1 MSIREL
7 VILGTASQVP
17 TRDRAHHGA
26 VLRFDDEVVLLDPG
40 EGTQRQLAFAGI
52 AASALTRVC
61 ITHVHGD
68 HCLGLPGV
76 VQRCSLDGRVAPLP
90 IHFPEEATTTVRGLC
105 EATPFEKVTPLDL
118 RPERAGPIDTAGALR
133 IRAAA
138 LSHRLPTLGWR
149 FDEPDGWRLRPDLA
163 SAAGVEGP
171 ARRELLEAG
180 HVRVGGRQVRVEEVA
195 VPRSGQSVAF
205 VMDTRWCDGA
215 VELAEGVDL
224 LVVEA
229 TFLESERHL
238 ADEAG
243 HLTAAQAA
251 RLGQEAG
258 ARRVVLTH
266 LSQRYPD
273 LDGHRREAAIA
284 APTLDVHVATDLDR
298 VPVPPR
304 RSGDPRPARPER
316 ST

>member
-7 VILGTASQVP
+7 VVLGTASQVP
-17 TRDRAHHGA
+17 TRDRAHNGA

-40 EGTQRQLAFAGI
+40 EGTQRQLTFAGI
-52 AASALTRVC
+52 AASDLTRVC

-76 VQRCSLDGRVAPLP
+76 VQRCSLDGRVASLP
-90 IHFPEEATTTVRGLC
+90 IHFPEEATATVRGLC
-105 EATPFEKVTPLDL
+105 EATPFQQITPIDL
-118 RPERAGPIDTAGALR
+118 RPERPGAVDTSGVLR
-133 IRAAA
+133 VRAAA

-149 FDEPDGWRLRPDLA
+149 FDEPDRWRLRPELA
-163 SAAGVEGP
+163 SAAGVEGR
-171 ARRELLEAG
+171 ARRELLEVG
-180 HVRVGGRQVRVEEVA
+180 HVRAGGRHVRVEEVA
-195 VPRSGQSVAF
+195 VPRPGQSVAF

-215 VELAEGVDL
+215 LELADGVDL

-229 TFLESERHL
+229 TFLESERDL
-238 ADEAG
+238 AEEAG

-266 LSQRYPD
+266 LSQRYLD
-273 LDGHRREAAIA
+273 LDGHREEARLA
-284 APTLDVHVATDLDR
+284 APDLDVHIAADLDR
-298 VPVPPR
+298 IPFPPR
-304 RSGDPRPARPER
+304 GDADG
-316 ST
+316 